1 MDYPVI
7 YDKYEKGFFVMDG
20 FPHIYYTN
28 VDRKVDRKQYM
39 ESQFDSLGLSYTR
52 VEMLSCPKDGPPK
65 NFLDNLTGI
74 YPDNCSQWINWY
86 GSLLFDF
93 FEDWLT
99 TDQDYLL
106 FMEDDYDLSLI
117 TKWHFTWEEF
127 MNRVPYDWDCIQLG
141 FESPDIIPFYLHPT
155 RPQYSLGPCLLKR
168 DYVEKLVS
176 LHKPSGKYK
185 FDYRIANHIYIDR
198 DSGIHDGWDYVAT
211 SGGPDYYINQSG
223 KSYSIPLI
231 PMNPYLAGI
240 SHQGPFGELDWEP
253 KLSFVKCHEAYHEW
267 WSNDR
272 DNFTLDE
279 FFTYGKDNDVL
290 MEKDISRWDDKYFY
304 DLAMN
309 NAERLSFSTSVFS

>member
-1 MDYPVI
+1 MD
-7 YDKYEKGFFVMDG
+7 E

-52 VEMLSCPKDGPPK
+52 IEMLSCPKDGPPK
-65 NFLDNLTGI
+65 NFLDNLTGT

-93 FEDWLT
+93 FEEWLT
-99 TDQDYLL
+99 TNEDYLL

-117 TKWHFTWEEF
+117 SKWHFTWREF

-141 FESPDIIPFYLHPT
+141 FETPDIIPFYLHPT
-155 RPQYSLGPCLLKR
+155 RSQYSLGASLLKR
-168 DYVEKLVS
+168 DYVEKLVD
-176 LHKPSGKYK
+176 LHKPLGKYK

-198 DSGIHDGWDYVAT
+198 DSGIHDGYDYVAT

-231 PMNPYLAGI
+231 PMNP
-240 SHQGPFGELDWEP
+240 
-253 KLSFVKCHEAYHEW
+253 
-267 WSNDR
+267 
-272 DNFTLDE
+272 
-279 FFTYGKDNDVL
+279 
-290 MEKDISRWDDKYFY
+290 
-304 DLAMN
+304 
-309 NAERLSFSTSVFS
+309 

>member
-1 MDYPVI
+1 
-7 YDKYEKGFFVMDG
+7 MDG

-28 VDRKVDRKQYM
+28 VDRKIDRKRYM
-39 ESQFDSLGLSYTR
+39 ESQFDFLGLSYTR
-52 VEMLSCPKDGPPK
+52 IEMLSCPKDGPPK
-65 NFLDNLTGI
+65 NFLDNLIGN

-93 FEDWLT
+93 FEQWLT
-99 TDQDYLL
+99 TNEEYLL
-106 FMEDDYDLSLI
+106 FMEDDYDLSLVK
-117 TKWHFTWEEF
+117 KWHFTWDEF
-127 MNRVPYDWDCIQLG
+127 MNRLPYDWDSIQLG
-141 FESPDIIPFYLHPT
+141 FESPDVIPFYLHPT
-155 RPQYSLGPCLLKR
+155 KPQYSLGPSLLR
-168 DYVEKLVS
+168 REYVEKLVS

-198 DSGIHDGWDYVAT
+198 DSGIHDGWGYVAT

-240 SHQGPFGELDWEP
+240 SHQGPFGELDWKP

-267 WSNDR
+267 WTNDR

-309 NAERLSFSTSVFS
+309 NAEHLSLSTPVLS